1 MALRAACTAICALLA
16 TVAGAQVQPGD
27 VVTKATV
34 DRVAD
39 LVSPGVRWCIEHG
52 MEMRIVPARPVELD
66 HAYREATEKHA
77 GQTRLSPDG
86 RALVGYVAGLPFPV
100 IDPNDPQVARKIMW
114 NYEHRPFYTD
124 DLDARDFDADTGS
137 IDKGPM
143 EVERHYLIDHLRVL
157 YFTGRLYVDPAPV
170 LPGEA
175 GVRLKFSLHPLLE
188 PFDLK
193 GAGFSSV
200 RYLDPD
206 RQDDT
211 WLYLPELRR
220 VRRLSSAARS
230 DALLGQDTDVDSYG
244 GYAGQIPWFEWKFLG
259 QKTVLASFHAQHFP
273 VQYCPGGADFVFCD
287 DWELRDVYV
296 VEGTPLD
303 PQYAFG
309 KRVLFIDKQTFF
321 IVYSDMYDRRGELW
335 KVWINEYG
343 FRRRARPEAGIEY
356 ADEMPFNHSV
366 SMVDMQLEHA
376 TRVALPSAT
385 FPGEEGWYFNQGEK
399 TGLTEKF
406 FTIAH
411 LIETGH

>member
-1 MALRAACTAICALLA
+1 MRCTLIAAAILLA
-16 TVAGAQVQPGD
+16 GAARADVQPGD
-27 VVTKATV
+27 VVTKANV
-34 DRVAD
+34 DAVSD
-39 LVSPGVRWCIEHG
+39 LVSPGIRWCLEHG
-52 MEMRIVPARPVELD
+52 MQMRIIANRTIELD

-86 RALVGYVAGLPFPV
+86 RSLVGYVAGLPFPF

-114 NYEHRPFYTD
+114 NYDHRPFLTD
-124 DLDARDFDADTGS
+124 DLDARNFDADTGQL
-137 IDKGPM
+137 DDAEPM
-143 EVERHYLIDHLRVL
+143 AVERHYLIDHLRVL
-157 YFTGRLYVDPAPV
+157 FFTGRLYVDPTPL
-170 LPGEA
+170 LPSEP

-211 WLYLPELRR
+211 WLYLPQLRR

-244 GYAGQIPWFEWKFLG
+244 GYAGQVAWFDWKFLG
-259 QKTVLASFHAQHFP
+259 EKTVLASFHAEHFP
-273 VQYCPGGADFVFCD
+273 VQYCPGSGDFVFCD
-287 DWELRDVYV
+287 NWEPRSVYV

-321 IVYSDMYDRRGELW
+321 IAYSDMYDRRMELW
-335 KVWINEYG
+335 KVWVNQYG
-343 FRRRARPEAGIEY
+343 FRSRAWPDAGIAY
-356 ADEMPFNHSV
+356 PDEMPFNHSV
-366 SMVDMQLEHA
+366 SMVDVQLAHA

-385 FPGEEGWYFNQGEK
+385 FPGEQGWYFNQGEQ
-399 TGLTEKF
+399 TGVMEDW
-406 FTIAH
+406 FTVAA
-411 LIETGH
+411 LVAAGR